1 MITFTDEH
9 ELFRST
15 VRGFVETDINPH
27 VDEWETAGTFPAREL
42 FTKMGAL
49 GLLGLEYDEVV
60 GGGGADHLYT
70 LILFEELG
78 RSESMG
84 IPMAIGVQTDMATPA
99 LAAFGSAELKQQYLV
114 PAITGEAVAAIAV
127 TEPDAGSDVAALT
140 TRAVRDGD
148 DWIISGAKLYIT
160 NGTQA
165 DWLCALVRTSDEGG
179 SRGVSQIVIPTD
191 VAGFS
196 VARKL
201 DKLGMRGSDTAEL
214 VFDEVRVP
222 VANTIGEI
230 GRGFPQ
236 QMQQFQNERLVAS
249 YQAVGAMEH
258 ALERTRDYLHQ
269 RQAFGAPLSANQYPQ
284 FTLAELTAEMEMVRS
299 LNYRAAAAMIA
310 GEDVARLATIA
321 KLTGGWPTG
330 ASSFTAASA
339 SWRRPG
345 PPGSSGT
352 HGCGRSVVG
361 PTRSCCASWPAWTA
375 TPPGNATSP
384 TRNGAVSA
392 R

>member
-49 GLLGLEYDEVV
+49 GLLGLDYDEVV

-310 GEDVARLATIA
+310 GEDVTRLATIA
-321 KLTGGWPTG
+321 KLTSARSLRRVADWCLQFHGGIGFMEET
-330 ASSFTAASA
+330 
-339 SWRRPG
+339 
-345 PPGSSGT
+345 
-352 HGCGRSVVG
+352 
-361 PTRSCCASWPAWTA
+361 WTA
-375 TPPGNATSP
+375 RFFRDARLWSIGG
-384 TRNGAVSA
+384 GADEVMLRQLA
-392 R
+392 RMDGYAPR

>member
-310 GEDVARLATIA
+310 GEYVTRLATIA
-321 KLTGGWPTG
+321 KLTSARSLRRVADWCLQFHGGIGFMEET
-330 ASSFTAASA
+330 
-339 SWRRPG
+339 
-345 PPGSSGT
+345 
-352 HGCGRSVVG
+352 
-361 PTRSCCASWPAWTA
+361 WTA
-375 TPPGNATSP
+375 RFFRDARLWSIGG
-384 TRNGAVSA
+384 GADEVMLRQLA
-392 R
+392 RMDGYAPR

>member
-114 PAITGEAVAAIAV
+114 PAITGKAVAAIAV

-310 GEDVARLATIA
+310 GEDVTRLATIA
-321 KLTGGWPTG
+321 KLTSARSLRRVADWCLQFHGGIGFMEET
-330 ASSFTAASA
+330 
-339 SWRRPG
+339 
-345 PPGSSGT
+345 
-352 HGCGRSVVG
+352 
-361 PTRSCCASWPAWTA
+361 WTA
-375 TPPGNATSP
+375 RFFRDARLWSIGG
-384 TRNGAVSA
+384 GADEVMLRQLA
-392 R
+392 RMDGYAPR

>member
-1 MITFTDEH
+1 MITFTEEH

-15 VRGFVETDINPH
+15 VRSFVETEINPH
-27 VDEWETAGTFPAREL
+27 VETWEAEGTFPAQEL

-49 GLLGLEYDEVV
+49 GLLGLEYDEAD

-70 LILFEELG
+70 LLLFEELG

-99 LAAFGSAELKQQYLV
+99 LAAFGSAELKQQYLA

-140 TRAVRDGD
+140 TRAARDGD

-179 SRGVSQIVIPTD
+179 SRGVSQIIIPTD
-191 VAGFS
+191 AAGFS
-196 VARKL
+196 VSRKL

-258 ALERTRDYLHQ
+258 ALVRTRDYLME
-269 RQAFGAPLSANQYPQ
+269 RNAFGAPLAANQYLQ

-310 GEDVARLATIA
+310 GEDVTRLATIA
-321 KLTGGWPTG
+321 KLTSARSLRRVADWCLQFHGGIGFMEET
-330 ASSFTAASA
+330 
-339 SWRRPG
+339 
-345 PPGSSGT
+345 
-352 HGCGRSVVG
+352 
-361 PTRSCCASWPAWTA
+361 WTA
-375 TPPGNATSP
+375 RFFRDARLWSIGGGADEVMLRQLARMDGYAPPRS
-384 TRNGAVSA
+384 
-392 R
+392 

>member
-310 GEDVARLATIA
+310 GEDVTRLATIA
-321 KLTGGWPTG
+321 KLTSARSLRRVADWCLQFHGGIGFMEET
-330 ASSFTAASA
+330 
-339 SWRRPG
+339 
-345 PPGSSGT
+345 
-352 HGCGRSVVG
+352 
-361 PTRSCCASWPAWTA
+361 WTA
-375 TPPGNATSP
+375 RFFRDARLWSIGG
-384 TRNGAVSA
+384 GADEVMLRQLA
-392 R
+392 RMDGYAPR